1 MMLGMSRAEGWV
13 AVGWARHV
21 GLVWVRC
28 ADSCAVRNAGVSFAR
43 RERRVRSPP

>member
-13 AVGWARHV
+13 AVCRAWRV

-28 ADSCAVRNAGVSFAR
+28 ADSCAMRNAGVSFAGRER
-43 RERRVRSPP
+43 RERSSP